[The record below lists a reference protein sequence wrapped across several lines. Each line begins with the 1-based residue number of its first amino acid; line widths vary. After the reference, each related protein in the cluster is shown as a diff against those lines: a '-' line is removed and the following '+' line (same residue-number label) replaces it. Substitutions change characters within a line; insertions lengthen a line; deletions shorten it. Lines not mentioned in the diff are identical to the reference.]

1 MMQVGDTD
9 GYGRYGLI
17 DEDDGGLLCHECG
30 RRYKHLSTHIAMGH
44 KMRVADYRQAHGL
57 HAKRPLAARSV
68 RENMSRSWND
78 HRDQHLA
85 DLDKYRDPAKAI
97 EASRKATRNKSAGAT
112 AGQRASLQ
120 RRRGRPLTEDEVTA
134 LQSTATI
141 GEWCQVA
148 YRILDDPA
156 VSISSLAH
164 SVGMKPVTAHHRL
177 AKRRPKGW
185 ESPGAGNRVRPKDP

>member
-1 MMQVGDTD
+1 
-9 GYGRYGLI
+9 
-17 DEDDGGLLCHECG
+17 
-30 RRYKHLSTHIAMGH
+30 MGH
-44 KMRVADYRQAHGL
+44 KMRVADYRRAHGL

-68 RENMSRSWND
+68 RENMSRSWNE

-85 DLDKYRDPAKAI
+85 DLDKYRDPTKAI
-97 EASRKATRNKSAGAT
+97 EASREATRNKSAGAT
-112 AGQRASLQ
+112 AGQKASLQ
-120 RRRGRPLTEDEVTA
+120 RRRGRPLTEDEITA

-148 YRILDDPA
+148 YRILDDPS
-156 VSISSLAH
+156 VSIISLAH

-185 ESPGAGNRVRPKDP
+185 ESKGSGNRVQPEDP

>member
-1 MMQVGDTD
+1 MQVGDPD

-17 DEDDGGLLCHECG
+17 DEDDDGLLCHECG
-30 RRYKHLSTHIAMGH
+30 NRYRHLATHIAMGH
-44 KMRVADYRQAHGL
+44 KMRVADYRQEHGL
-57 HAKRPLAARSV
+57 PAKRPLAARSV
-68 RENMSRSWND
+68 RENMRQSWNE

-85 DLDKYRDPAKAI
+85 DLDKYRDPPKAI
-97 EASRKATRNKSAGAT
+97 EASRAATKNKSAGAT
-112 AGQRASLQ
+112 AGQKASLQ
-120 RRRGRPLTEDEVTA
+120 RRRGRPLTKEEVSD

-141 GEWCQVA
+141 GEWCQAA

-156 VSISSLAH
+156 VSIISLAH

-177 AKRRPKGW
+177 AKRRPPGW